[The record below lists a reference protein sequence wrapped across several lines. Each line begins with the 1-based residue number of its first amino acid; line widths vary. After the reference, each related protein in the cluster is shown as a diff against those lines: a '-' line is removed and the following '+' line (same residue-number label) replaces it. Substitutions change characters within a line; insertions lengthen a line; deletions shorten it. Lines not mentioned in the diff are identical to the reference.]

1 MDPYRKVQSGEKLK
15 IHAQAWNRMLDS
27 ISTKPGNSAGGLEYH
42 SAPYTWVYCKNATGS
57 TVNRWGV
64 MAITGVEI
72 TPTSTAGGATAEFER
87 MPVLTGST
95 VTNTTTGW
103 CVAVEP
109 IENNKIGRVAIA
121 GAVQVKAADLPKVA
135 RFAVVW
141 KNSDWALI
149 VMHPGTRLGTISA
162 NWNKGA
168 TATVTEQSGD
178 GTAISPTVT
187 FTAKNYFAD
196 VTVPSQS
203 TRRVACAQI
212 GSTWVLIAAE
222 C

>member
-1 MDPYRKVQSGEKLK
+1 
-15 IHAQAWNRMLDS
+15 MLDS
-27 ISTKPGNSAGGLEYH
+27 IATKPGNMAAGLEYQ
-42 SAPYTWVYCKNATGS
+42 SAPYTWVYARNSTGAD
-57 TVNRWGV
+57 VDQWAV
-64 MAITGVEI
+64 MAISGFDISPDSDTV
-72 TPTSTAGGATAEFER
+72 AQQQFER
-87 MPVLTGST
+87 MPVLTANIPS
-95 VTNTTTGW
+95 NTTTGW
-103 CVAVEP
+103 CVSIEP
-109 IENNKIGRVAIA
+109 IKNSTIGRVAIA

-135 RFAVVW
+135 RFTVLW
-141 KNSDWALI
+141 KSSDWALI
-149 VMHPGTRLGTISA
+149 VIGGSSVRLGTISA

-196 VTVPSQS
+196 VTVSS
-203 TRRVACAQI
+203 GTKRVACTQI